1 MAEKALNIN
10 LCPDHMPTAG
20 RITKKHNIIHLH
32 NYLQNPIFIS
42 QAGFSQVP
50 NGLTNSL
57 KKISWAHF
65 LLNDLIVII

>member
-1 MAEKALNIN
+1 
-10 LCPDHMPTAG
+10 MPTAG
-20 RITKKHNIIHLH
+20 RITRKHTIIHLH

-50 NGLTNSL
+50 NRFTNSLKKKKL